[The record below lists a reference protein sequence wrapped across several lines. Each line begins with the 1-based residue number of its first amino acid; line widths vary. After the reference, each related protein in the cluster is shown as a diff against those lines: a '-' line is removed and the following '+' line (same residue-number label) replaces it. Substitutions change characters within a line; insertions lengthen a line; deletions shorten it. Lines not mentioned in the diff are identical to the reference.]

1 MTIIFATNNE
11 HKFKEIKAILP
22 SDIDLLSLAD
32 AGISDDIPE
41 TGDTLEENAMIKAR
55 TISKLTGF
63 TAFADD
69 TGLEIQS
76 LGGAPGVMS
85 ARFAGDE
92 KDMDKNIEKVISLLD
107 GKSNRRAR
115 FRTVIAFVRG
125 DEEHSFEGIAE
136 GTIITEKR
144 GNSGFGYDPVFLP
157 DNSDLTFAEMK
168 PEQKYAISHRSA
180 AFRKLADF
188 LSDYAGT
195 Q

>member
-22 SDIDLLSLAD
+22 KGITLLSLAD

-41 TGDTLEENAMIKAR
+41 TGDTLEENAMIKAKM
-55 TISKLTGF
+55 ISKMTGI

-69 TGLEIQS
+69 TGLEVES

-92 KDMDKNIEKVISLLD
+92 KDMDRNIEKVLSLLA
-107 GKSNRRAR
+107 GNTNRRAR
-115 FRTVIAFVRG
+115 FRTVIALVMG
-125 DEEHSFEGIAE
+125 DEEYSFEGIAE

-144 GNSGFGYDPVFLP
+144 GNSGFGYDPLFLP
-157 DNSDLTFAEMK
+157 DNSDLTFAEME

-180 AFRKLADF
+180 AFRKLAGF
-188 LSDYAGT
+188 LTENTGT